1 MSPTVQRAIAAT
13 YMRGGTSKGV
23 FFLASDLPCDPAE
36 RDALL
41 LRIMGSPDGYGKQ
54 IDGMGG
60 ASSSTSKVIL
70 IAASERPDADVQYWF
85 GQVAIDRPLI
95 DWRGNCGNLT
105 AAVAPFAIATGL
117 VAAPQ
122 EGHATVRLWQAA
134 IAKHIVARVPIH
146 AGQVVETGDF
156 MLDGVTFPAAEIE
169 LAFIDPGEPA
179 ADTPATATAFP
190 RPARSDLTSAPVSGL
205 PSNAPNPDALLP
217 TGRALD
223 ILTLAD
229 GTMLEAT
236 LINAGNPAVFVDA
249 ASLGMTG
256 IERQSDV
263 NGNAELLTR
272 CEAVRATAAVA
283 MGLADSVEQASAE
296 RPSTP
301 KLAFFAK
308 PAAYTASDGRAVGAE
323 EIDITARILSMG
335 QLHHAMTGTGA
346 VAIAAAAAI
355 EGTVLSRIVAGAK
368 ESVCFGHPS
377 GTLKVGAQ
385 ATCVD
390 GTWRVAQ
397 VCMSRSA
404 RRLMTGFVF
413 A

>member
-1 MSPTVQRAIAAT
+1 MQPTFQRSIAAT

-23 FFLASDLPCDPAE
+23 FFLASDLPCDTAE

-60 ASSSTSKVIL
+60 ASSSTSKVIVV
-70 IAASERPDADVQYWF
+70 AASDRPDADIQYWF

-105 AAVAPFAIATGL
+105 AAVAPFAIACAL
-117 VAAPQ
+117 VAAP
-122 EGHATVRLWQAA
+122 ENGHATVRLWQAA
-134 IAKHIVARVPIH
+134 IAKHIVARVPMH

-169 LAFIDPGEPA
+169 LAFIDPGESA
-179 ADTPATATAFP
+179 APGPTESDHT
-190 RPARSDLTSAPVSGL
+190 RPAKR
-205 PSNAPNPDALLP
+205 PNPDALLP
-217 TGRALD
+217 TGRPLD

-229 GTMLEAT
+229 GTTVHAT
-236 LINAGNPAVFVDA
+236 LINAGNPAVFIDA

-256 IERQSDV
+256 IEHQAQV
-263 NGNAELLTR
+263 NGNTDLLAR
-272 CEAVRATAAVA
+272 CEAVRAQAAVA
-283 MGLADSVEQASAE
+283 MGLADSVEQASAH

-301 KLAFFAK
+301 KLAFFAE
-308 PAAYTASDGRAVGAE
+308 PAAYTASNGKPIGAH
-323 EIDITARILSMG
+323 EIDVTARILSMG

-355 EGTVLSRIVAGAK
+355 EGTVVSRLLGGAK

-377 GTLKVGAQ
+377 GMLRVGAQ
-385 ATCVD
+385 ANCTA
-390 GTWRVAQ
+390 GTWHVAE
-397 VCMSRSA
+397 VRMSRSA
-404 RRLMTGFVF
+404 RRLMVGSVF